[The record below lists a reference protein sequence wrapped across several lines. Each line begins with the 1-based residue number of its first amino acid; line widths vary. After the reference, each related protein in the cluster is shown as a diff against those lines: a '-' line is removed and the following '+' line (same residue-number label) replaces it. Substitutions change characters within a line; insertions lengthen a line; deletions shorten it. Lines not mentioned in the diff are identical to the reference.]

1 MNGIEVRGL
10 NVEVTPTLRECAE
23 KRMTKVLDQFEQ
35 AGSGI
40 VRLKVVKD
48 QQIVE
53 ATLTIGTMTL
63 RCEDQQPDMYAAIEL
78 VGDKLE
84 RQIRK
89 YKTKLSKRIRM
100 RQLEVETNRNSGKE
114 SMSMDDDFDLVRT
127 KSVLLTPMTTEEAI
141 LQMNLLH
148 HDFFAFL
155 DVEANGINVV
165 YRRKDNKYGML
176 ELERQNKKKSRFS
189 TLFCFFL

>member
-10 NVEVTPTLRECAE
+10 NVEVTPALRECAE
-23 KRMTKVLDQFEQ
+23 KRMAKVLEQFDQD
-35 AGSGI
+35 GSGI

-53 ATLTIGTMTL
+53 ATLTIGNLTL
-63 RCEDQQPDMYAAIEL
+63 RSEERQPDMYAAIDF

-89 YKTKLSKRIRM
+89 HKTRLSKRIRM
-100 RQLEVETNRNSGKE
+100 RQIEVEASRSPKE
-114 SMSMDDDFDLVRT
+114 SVLQEDDFSLVRT
-127 KSVLLTPMTTEEAI
+127 KSVLLTPMSTDEAI
-141 LQMNLLH
+141 LQMNLLN

-155 DVEANGINVV
+155 DIEANGVNVV
-165 YRRKDNKYGML
+165 YRRKDGKYGML
-176 ELERQNKKKSRFS
+176 ELEK
-189 TLFCFFL
+189 

>member
-10 NVEVTPTLRECAE
+10 NVEVTPALRECAE
-23 KRMTKVLDQFEQ
+23 KRMAKVLEQFEQ
-35 AGSGI
+35 EGSGI

-63 RCEDQQPDMYAAIEL
+63 RSEEQQPDMYTAIDSA
-78 VGDKLE
+78 GDKLE

-100 RQLEVETNRNSGKE
+100 RQLEIEAHRSSGPESTMVEE
-114 SMSMDDDFDLVRT
+114 DFSLVRT
-127 KSVLLTPMTTEEAI
+127 KSILLTPMTTEEAI

-148 HDFFAFL
+148 HDFFAFF
-155 DVEANGINVV
+155 DIEANGINVV
-165 YRRKDNKYGML
+165 YRRKDEKYGML
-176 ELERQNKKKSRFS
+176 ELER
-189 TLFCFFL
+189 

>member
-10 NVEVTPTLRECAE
+10 NVEVTPALRECAE
-23 KRMTKVLDQFEQ
+23 KRMFKVLEQFEQ
-35 AGSGI
+35 KGSGI

-53 ATLTIGTMTL
+53 ATLTIGSMTL
-63 RCEDQQPDMYAAIEL
+63 RCEDQQSDMYAAIDL

-100 RQLEVETNRNSGKE
+100 RQLEIEAGRSLAKE
-114 SMSMDDDFDLVRT
+114 PVLMEDDFMLVRT
-127 KSVLLTPMTTEEAI
+127 KSVLLSPMTTEEAI
-141 LQMNLLH
+141 LQMNMLH

-155 DVEANGINVV
+155 DVEANGVNVV
-165 YRRKDNKYGML
+165 YRRKDEKYGML
-176 ELERQNKKKSRFS
+176 ELEK
-189 TLFCFFL
+189 

>member
-23 KRMTKVLDQFEQ
+23 KRMAKVLDQFEQ

-63 RCEDQQPDMYAAIEL
+63 RCEDQQPDMYTAIEL

-176 ELERQNKKKSRFS
+176 ELER
-189 TLFCFFL
+189 